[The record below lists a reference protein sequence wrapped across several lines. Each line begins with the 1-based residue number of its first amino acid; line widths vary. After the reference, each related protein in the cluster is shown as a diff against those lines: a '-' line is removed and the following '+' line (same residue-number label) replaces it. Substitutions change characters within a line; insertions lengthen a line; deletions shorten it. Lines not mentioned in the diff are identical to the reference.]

1 MNEKEFQ
8 NKRIFALEI
17 KLANL
22 EARME
27 KIDKFLPNV
36 ELWLMVLAEQF
47 KLNRTFILSLDKK
60 PEVPKDETKTESPD
74 VPVQS

>member
-8 NKRIFALEI
+8 NKRLYALEL

-47 KLNRTFILSLDKK
+47 KLNRTFILNLDKK
-60 PEVPKDETKTESPD
+60 PEAPKDEIKTEPSN
-74 VPVQS
+74 VPVQP